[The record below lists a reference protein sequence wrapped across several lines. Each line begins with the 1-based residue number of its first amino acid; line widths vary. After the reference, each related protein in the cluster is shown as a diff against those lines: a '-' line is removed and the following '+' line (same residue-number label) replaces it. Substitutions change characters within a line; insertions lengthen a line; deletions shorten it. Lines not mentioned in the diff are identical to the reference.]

1 MLIKV
6 ITDESHAMPLPSRV
20 LTPLFS
26 PSLLHSI
33 NSLSALSVVII
44 AVAIM
49 GSNYSL
55 PERPV
60 NEKPPRGKLDSVQP
74 SNDREI
80 ESAITDSRR

>member
-1 MLIKV
+1 
-6 ITDESHAMPLPSRV
+6 MPLPSRV

-26 PSLLHSI
+26 PSLLHRI
-33 NSLSALSVVII
+33 NSISALSVVII

-49 GSNYSL
+49 GSSYSL

-60 NEKPPRGKLDSVQP
+60 NEKPARGKLDSVQP
-74 SNDREI
+74 SKDREI